1 MRPKGSLSISIVGK
15 EDETDVSGRSQGAD
29 LPPLASPLLK
39 NCAILVSLALVA
51 RLWFNFGTEHV
62 NAYSSADA
70 AEYLRYATALS
81 KLNWLNPQ
89 YGPEWKEFI
98 ITGPAFPFALW
109 LFNFVT
115 GKAFDSQN
123 FVTPLVFQSLVSSLT
138 CAFIYLTTNRLFG
151 NKAAW
156 AAGLLAVFYPAF
168 IINTG
173 RLYSETFATF
183 VECACF
189 ALFAFVSTLEAGP
202 GKSAGTKSSETH
214 KKFPLAALLY
224 FLLGLSLTV
233 LQLTRSA
240 MLLFTGATAVFVL
253 AQVYLA
259 TKNFRA
265 PALAAASLLLGLA
278 SVLLPWF
285 VFENQAFHKVSLV
298 VDRVGHY
305 NLFIGTNTAS
315 QGFLSYPYPDG
326 RGIEEKSFPR
336 LVAEAYKKSP
346 NSFLRLMLDK
356 PARLYKFP
364 WNDYRTPLGPID
376 YKWQTA
382 YHQIILLAALAG
394 LSFGMITLASANGTA
409 RLSTLPG
416 KFYLLM
422 AFALNLPY
430 LAFITVP
437 RYNLTAMPVLLIF
450 AGAGMY
456 FTGRLLKENAGKNHI
471 PQTLLVSAL
480 FLFFYLRD
488 DLSSFSYTNPV
499 SVLAV
504 QGSDLLMRSLIAAS
518 CGLVFFISLFL
529 SLPLLYGR
537 TSTGSQGDLKQ
548 ESSKKVGLKLP
559 RALTILQAICLMPL
573 LLLPQRANGR
583 FQERITTVGPPA
595 TIQGELLVPG
605 GRLSSAAAIKPRY
618 LLIDSDRGEILRDDI
633 KFKINGREVVAP
645 LIPGLAILDDWNQLK
660 VRTDGIA
667 YLECAYI
674 FDCMT
679 QAMGI
684 SNLDIRQ
691 WYLLPLPA
699 EQFKATTA
707 TEATSAVP
715 LKANSKEAYQI
726 EIGKQGQLRL
736 FGTAAS
742 PPREGKSARLL
753 KPSLALYSW
762 EKAFYGVENDSGL
775 TDSRFDEKHSP
786 RQSQW
791 SVGIKDVNLPLPQ
804 LDANIY
810 LLCQRGS
817 PSLPESPPQVESQ
830 LVEGEGTVTLTV
842 PPEILSA
849 PLQLLFVKLEK
860 PSRDSRLSLNSP
872 DKLPTLTIIF
882 RDKAGKDCQMPLPW
896 LKNPGNRLHLAL
908 PLYLQKIPGDDI
920 KIKLDCPDRGYK
932 LSLKLTNLDKHP
944 LESPELY

>member
-15 EDETDVSGRSQGAD
+15 EDETDLSGRSQCAD

-39 NCAILVSLALVA
+39 NSAILVGLALAA

-115 GKAFDSQN
+115 GKPFDSQN
-123 FVTPLVFQSLVSSLT
+123 FGTPLVFQSLVSSLS
-138 CAFIYLTTNRLFG
+138 CAFIYLTTSRLFG

-189 ALFAFVSTLEAGP
+189 ALFAFASTLEAGP
-202 GKSAGTKSSETH
+202 VTSSES
-214 KKFPLAALLY
+214 KNSKPLKRIPLAAFLY
-224 FLLGLSLTV
+224 FLLGVSLTV

-259 TKNFRA
+259 RKNFQ
-265 PALAAASLLLGLA
+265 ALALATASLLLGLV
-278 SVLLPWF
+278 SILLPWF

-336 LVAEAYKKSP
+336 LVAEAYQKSP
-346 NSFLRLMLDK
+346 NAFLRLMLDK

-376 YKWQTA
+376 CKWQTA
-382 YHQIILLAALAG
+382 YHQIILLAALVG
-394 LSFGMITLASANGTA
+394 LSFGMITLVSTNGTA
-409 RLSTLPG
+409 KLSTLPG
-416 KFYLLM
+416 KCYLLM

-437 RYNLTAMPVLLIF
+437 RYNLTAMPVMLVF

-456 FTGRLLKENAGKNHI
+456 YLGRLLKENAGKNHL
-471 PQTLLVSAL
+471 PQALLVSAL

-488 DLSSFSYTNPV
+488 DLSSFSYSNPV

-518 CGLVFFISLFL
+518 CGLVFFVSLFL
-529 SLPLLYGR
+529 SLPLLYR
-537 TSTGSQGDLKQ
+537 SASTGSQL
-548 ESSKKVGLKLP
+548 SHNLVRLNLA

-583 FQERITTVGPPA
+583 FQERITTIGPAA
-595 TIQGELLVPG
+595 TIQGELLVPSAG
-605 GRLSSAAAIKPRY
+605 ISSVGALKPRY
-618 LLIDSDRGEILRDDI
+618 LLIDSDKGEILRDDI

-645 LIPGLAILDDWNQLK
+645 LIPGLAVLDDWNQLK
-660 VRTDGIA
+660 VRPDGLA

-699 EQFKATTA
+699 ELLKATNA
-707 TEATSAVP
+707 TEATNDAP
-715 LKANSKEAYQI
+715 LKANSREAYQI
-726 EIGKQGQLRL
+726 EIGKQGQLKL

-742 PPREGKSARLL
+742 RTNDGKNARLL

-786 RQSQW
+786 RPTQW

-817 PSLPESPPQVESQ
+817 QSQPQSPPQADSPR
-830 LVEGEGTVTLTV
+830 VEGEGTVTLPV
-842 PPEILSA
+842 PPEILGS
-849 PLQLLFVKLEK
+849 PLQLLSVKMEK
-860 PSRDSRLSLNSP
+860 PSGENRLSLNSP
-872 DKLPTLTIIF
+872 GKLPTLAIFF
-882 RDKAGKDCQMPLPW
+882 RDKAGKECQMPLPW

-908 PLYLQKIPGDDI
+908 PLYLQKIPGEDI

-932 LSLKLTNLDKHP
+932 LSLGLTNLDKHP